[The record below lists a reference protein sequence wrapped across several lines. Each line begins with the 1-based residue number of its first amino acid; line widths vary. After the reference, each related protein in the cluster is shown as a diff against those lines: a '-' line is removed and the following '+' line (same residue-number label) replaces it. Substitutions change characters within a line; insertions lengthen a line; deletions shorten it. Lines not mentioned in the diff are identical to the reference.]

1 MHIRFI
7 PLSLAAFAI
16 TGLSSCSSLKQAINP
31 EPNLHPARP
40 KALVPQQFL
49 FTDYAPLN
57 EWLDAS
63 VHVDILNVPLSSVF
77 QQPSL
82 AGLNHNL
89 TGFTQDDDEDEQRVT
104 INEVAITRRQL
115 LWSLSQDYKL
125 AMVPKFD
132 AQGGTSFIDI
142 RVQ

>member
-1 MHIRFI
+1 MHIRSI
-7 PLSLAAFAI
+7 PLSLAALAI
-16 TGLSSCSSLKQAINP
+16 IGLSSCSSLKQAINP
-31 EPNLHPARP
+31 EPVLRPARP

-63 VHVDILNVPLSSVF
+63 VHVDILDVPLSKVF

-82 AGLNHNL
+82 TGLNHNL
-89 TGFTQDDDEDEQRVT
+89 TGFSQDEDEPSVT

>member
-1 MHIRFI
+1 MHNRTIST
-7 PLSLAAFAI
+7 SLAALAI
-16 TGLSSCSSLKQAINP
+16 IGLASCSSLKQAINP
-31 EPNLHPARP
+31 KPNLQPARA
-40 KALVPQQFL
+40 KALVPQEFL
-49 FTDYAPLN
+49 LTDYTPLN
-57 EWLDAS
+57 EWLDTP
-63 VHVDILNVPLSSVF
+63 VHVDILNVPLSKVF

-89 TGFTQDDDEDEQRVT
+89 TGFSQGEDEPNVT
-104 INEVAITRRQL
+104 LNEVAITRRQL

-132 AQGGTSFIDI
+132 AQGGSSYIDI